1 MRRILSISLF
11 LLLTLILAGCTHEL
25 EDKMGAYL
33 DQVEEGLADFNTHDV
48 KDMEKTASWF
58 ERHGDTGQQARALYC
73 LGRTQFNA
81 GSYSAAIVS
90 YTRALELAGQ
100 AGDKFH
106 EGLIC
111 RDMARTCNASGN
123 TTDEMMYLAR
133 AAEAF
138 QAAGKRQESLRSL
151 LEIGQAEA
159 GLARYDAAEDIFK
172 SVLYDSHELKDTLLE
187 ARCLE
192 SYAALAVGK
201 DTPDP
206 ALAIDLLG
214 RAGNELGLPLSSSDK
229 GVLAYS
235 YSLMG
240 RQAEALKWLS
250 EARAEA
256 EGEDALAEVDFREYQ
271 IASRSGDSRKALQAL
286 EKVTEYGNR
295 TQTAALREAV
305 AASQREY
312 IQEKADATA
321 QGLRNAR
328 LKLWLFSL
336 AALMVIAALV
346 AAYLYHRALQK
357 RRLEEEIAE
366 KEQIMNVAEDL
377 RRKLAS
383 SSRAQKPG
391 RGEGLRYDVLERLCE
406 QYYVYE
412 GTDNLQPK
420 ILKEVR
426 NIVEGLR
433 SDRKVQRNLEE
444 ILDADCDGVMT
455 KLREEFPSWKEED
468 FLLYSFAASGFS
480 STTISTLMGK
490 EKSVIYN
497 RIWRLKGRISNSDSP
512 LKEFFLS
519 CLGK

>member
-1 MRRILSISLF
+1 MRTVRTISL
-11 LLLTLILAGCTHEL
+11 LVVLVLAACSHEL
-25 EDKMGAYL
+25 ENKMGAYL
-33 DQVEEGLADFNTHDV
+33 DQVEEGLGGFNTQSV
-48 KDMEKTASWF
+48 GDMEKTVSWF
-58 ERHGDTGQQARALYC
+58 SRHGDAGQQARALYC
-73 LGRTQFNA
+73 LGRTQFND
-81 GSYSAAIVS
+81 GNYSAAIVS
-90 YTRALELAGQ
+90 YTKALDLAGQ
-100 AGDKFH
+100 VGDKYH

-111 RDMARTCNASGN
+111 RDMAHTCNASGN
-123 TTDEMMYLAR
+123 ATDEMMYLAR

-138 QAAGKRQESLRSL
+138 QAAGKKQDSLQSL

-192 SYAALAVGK
+192 SYAALAVSK
-201 DTPDP
+201 DSPDP

-235 YSLMG
+235 YSLTG
-240 RQAEALKWLS
+240 RQAEALKWLA

-256 EGEDALAEVDFREYQ
+256 EGEDAVAEVDFREYQ
-271 IASRSGDSRKALQAL
+271 IASRSGDARKALQAL
-286 EKVTEYGNR
+286 ERVTEYGNS

-346 AAYLYHRALQK
+346 AAYLYYRALQK

-366 KEQIMNVAEDL
+366 KEQLMTVAEDL

-383 SSRAQKPG
+383 SPGTRKPG
-391 RGEGLRYDVLERLCE
+391 RTDSLRYDTLERLCE

-420 ILKEVR
+420 ILREVK

-433 SDRKVQRNLEE
+433 SDRKVQKNLEE
-444 ILDADCDGVMT
+444 MLDDSCDGVMA

-490 EKSVIYN
+490 EKGVIYN
-497 RIWRLKGRISNSDSP
+497 RIWRLKGRLANSGSP
-512 LKEFFLS
+512 LKDFFLS
-519 CLGK
+519 WLGK

>member
-1 MRRILSISLF
+1 MHRIRNIAVA
-11 LLLTLILAGCTHEL
+11 LLLCFVLAGCTHEL

-33 DQVEEGLADFNTHDV
+33 DQVEEGLAGFNTHDAG
-48 KDMEKTASWF
+48 DMAKTVAWF
-58 ERHGDTGQQARALYC
+58 KRHGDASQQARALYC
-73 LGRTQFNA
+73 LGRTQFND
-81 GSYSAAIVS
+81 GNYSAAIVS
-90 YTRALELAGQ
+90 YTEALDLAVK
-100 AGDKFH
+100 AGDRFH

-138 QAAGKRQESLRSL
+138 QADGKKGDSLLSL

-172 SVLYDSHELKDTLLE
+172 SVLFDAHELKDTLLE

-192 SYAALAVGK
+192 SYAALAVSK
-201 DTPDP
+201 DSPDP

-235 YSLMG
+235 YSLAG
-240 RQAEALKWLS
+240 RQAEALKWLA

-256 EGEDALAEVDFREYQ
+256 EGADAAAEVDFREYQ

-286 EKVTEYGNR
+286 EKVTEYGNA

-312 IQEKADATA
+312 IQGKADASA

-328 LKLWLFSL
+328 LRLWLFAL
-336 AALMVIAALV
+336 AALLLLAALA
-346 AAYLYHRALQK
+346 AAYLYYRSVQK
-357 RRLEEEIAE
+357 RKLQAEIAE
-366 KEQIMNVAEDL
+366 KEQLMNVAEDL

-383 SSRAQKPG
+383 SARPQKTG
-391 RGEGLRYDVLERLCE
+391 RGDSLRYDALERLCE

-420 ILKEVR
+420 ILKEVK

-433 SDRKVQRNLEE
+433 SDRKVQKNLEE
-444 ILDADCDGVMT
+444 MLDESSDGVMT
-455 KLREEFPSWKEED
+455 KLRREFPSWKEED

-480 STTISTLMGK
+480 STTISALMGK
-490 EKSVIYN
+490 EKGVIYN
-497 RIWRLKGRISNSDSP
+497 RIWRMKGRLANSDSP